1 MRGRPAS
8 RGRPEGGP
16 VIGPAMRRR
25 ACSAALVMA
34 LTVFASTA
42 AAAPAPH
49 PVRGERVRPAG
60 WAVVPTPAVGSESQL
75 DAIAFGAGGDAWAVG
90 ASGQL
95 DVDSQ
100 TLAEHWTGRS
110 WTVVPTP
117 NPAGADS
124 AHLLD
129 VAAIGADDVL
139 AVGHWVPHGSAAFE
153 PLVERW
159 DGAAWSVVATPT
171 PPGGVATLE
180 AVAARSPRDVWVVG
194 SSSAGTLTEHWDG
207 AAWTIVPSPNAGVA
221 GNILEGVAAV
231 ASNDVW
237 AAGSFLDG
245 SLFQHPL
252 LEHWDGT
259 RWSIAPLPSTRP
271 GSGLFGVAAVAS
283 NDVWAVGFEGP
294 GNSTALIEHW
304 DGSAWRIVPSPAV
317 FGSAL
322 VSVAA
327 ISSADVWAVGAFI
340 NSQHQLQPLAEHWD
354 GASWATTPT
363 PTVGTESR
371 FLGVAATSRAAV
383 AVGWIQFFPAS
394 PQTLAEVHLPG

>member
-1 MRGRPAS
+1 
-8 RGRPEGGP
+8 
-16 VIGPAMRRR
+16 
-25 ACSAALVMA
+25 
-34 LTVFASTA
+34 
-42 AAAPAPH
+42 
-49 PVRGERVRPAG
+49 
-60 WAVVPTPAVGSESQL
+60 
-75 DAIAFGAGGDAWAVG
+75 
-90 ASGQL
+90 
-95 DVDSQ
+95 
-100 TLAEHWTGRS
+100 
-110 WTVVPTP
+110 
-117 NPAGADS
+117 
-124 AHLLD
+124 
-129 VAAIGADDVL
+129 
-139 AVGHWVPHGSAAFE
+139 
-153 PLVERW
+153 
-159 DGAAWSVVATPT
+159 
-171 PPGGVATLE
+171 
-180 AVAARSPRDVWVVG
+180 VAARSPRDVWVVG

-294 GNSTALIEHW
+294 GNSTAL
-304 DGSAWRIVPSPAV
+304 V
-317 FGSAL
+317 
-322 VSVAA
+322 
-327 ISSADVWAVGAFI
+327 
-340 NSQHQLQPLAEHWD
+340 EHWD